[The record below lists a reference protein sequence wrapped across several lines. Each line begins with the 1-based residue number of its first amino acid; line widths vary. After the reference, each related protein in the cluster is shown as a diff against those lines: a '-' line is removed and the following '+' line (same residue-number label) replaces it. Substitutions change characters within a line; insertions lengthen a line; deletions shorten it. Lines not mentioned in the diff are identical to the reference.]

1 VVVYFF
7 DPSALVKQYMDEP
20 GSEWARHV
28 LSQLP
33 PMAIA
38 EITIV
43 EAAAAL
49 ARRWRMGE
57 ITAEEYR
64 FAKHVFLEE
73 TRWARVVSARRS
85 AVEWATDLIDRHPLR
100 AYDALQVA
108 TALELN
114 RALEAEG
121 FSLTFVSADDRLC
134 AAAEHE
140 GLTTVNPNPLP

>member
-1 VVVYFF
+1 MVVYFF
-7 DPSALVKQYMDEP
+7 DSSALVKQYVDEP
-20 GSEWARHV
+20 GSQWVRRV
-28 LSQLP
+28 LSQFP
-33 PMAIA
+33 PTAIA

-43 EAAAAL
+43 EVVAAL

-64 FAKHVFLEE
+64 FAKSVFLEDI
-73 TRWARVVSARRS
+73 RWTRVVSARRS
-85 AVEWATDLIDRHPLR
+85 TVEWATDLIDRHPLR
-100 AYDALQVA
+100 AYDALQLA
-108 TALELN
+108 TALELS

-140 GLTTVNPNPLP
+140 GLTTVNPNRIP